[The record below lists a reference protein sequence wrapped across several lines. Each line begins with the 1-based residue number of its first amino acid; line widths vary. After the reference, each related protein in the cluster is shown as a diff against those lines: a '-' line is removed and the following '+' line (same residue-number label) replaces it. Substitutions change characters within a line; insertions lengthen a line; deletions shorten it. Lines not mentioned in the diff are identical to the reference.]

1 VTSWRT
7 ASPFGFASVGDA
19 IPALLI
25 LLALFGA
32 GCGAPP
38 ADLFVVKRTGNVPG
52 AKLEM
57 LVSDGS
63 VRCNGGPRHEISSQ
77 QLLRGRG
84 IAAALEEIRQ
94 SDIPPGRAQIFAF
107 EVQSE
112 FGTIRFADTTTRPEV
127 LPQIV
132 LLVRELARNVCGLQR

>member
-1 VTSWRT
+1 MKR
-7 ASPFGFASVGDA
+7 AALAGAL
-19 IPALLI
+19 ALLI
-25 LLALFGA
+25 A

-38 ADLFVVKRTGNVPG
+38 ADLFVVERTGNVPG

-77 QLLRGRG
+77 QLLRGRA
-84 IAAALEEIRQ
+84 IAAALEEVQQ
-94 SDIPPGRAQIFAF
+94 SDTPPARAQIFAF
-107 EVQSE
+107 TVQSE

-127 LPQIV
+127 LPQLV
-132 LLVRELARNVCGLQR
+132 LLVRELARNVCGLPR